1 MEATMTN
8 PIFRNY
14 LKATAF
20 SLLFILPAAHATAQN
35 NRPVKLIV
43 PNAAGSSVD
52 SLARSIGN
60 PLSKALGQSVIIE
73 NLPGAGGITGTTQLV
88 RAPKDGSVLAMVSN
102 NHVVNPSIYKSLP
115 YDTLKDFT
123 PISVIGGSPFVI
135 VVHPS
140 VPAKDVKELIALAK
154 SKPGQLNYGSSGN
167 GTILHLAAEAFK
179 SDAGGLDIKHIPY
192 KGTGQLT
199 TDLLGGQIQMAVL
212 GVTGVAA
219 HIKAGRMRAIGVTTR
234 TRSAL
239 MPDVPTIAEQGL
251 PKYEM
256 EGWIA
261 MIAPSGLPKAT
272 VSKLYADTQGVLK
285 NKDFQES
292 LAAQGMTPIG
302 MPPEASA
309 QYFKTELERYAKIV
323 KESGATV
330 E

>member
-1 MEATMTN
+1 MTR
-8 PIFRNY
+8 PIFRRTLN
-14 LKATAF
+14 AAAF
-20 SLLFILPAAHATAQN
+20 AIIFIWPAMQALAQSD
-35 NRPVKLIV
+35 RPVRMIV

-60 PLSKALGQSVIIE
+60 PLSKTLGQAVIIE
-73 NLPGAGGITGTTQLV
+73 NLPGAGGITGTTQLL

-140 VPAKDVKELIALAK
+140 VPAKDVREFIALAK
-154 SKPGQLNYGSSGN
+154 ARPGQLNYGSSGN

-219 HIKAGRMRAIGVTTR
+219 HIKAGRLRAIGVTTKA
-234 TRSAL
+234 RSAL
-239 MPDVPTIAEQGL
+239 MPDVPTVAEQGL
-251 PKYEM
+251 PKYDM

-261 MIAPSGLPKAT
+261 MIAPAGLPKAT
-272 VSKLYADTQGVLK
+272 VGKLYTDTQGVLK
-285 NKDFQES
+285 SKDFQES

-302 MPPEASA
+302 MTPEASA
-309 QYFKTELERYAKIV
+309 QYFKAELERYAKIV

>member
-1 MEATMTN
+1 MPTFRRSLNAAVCAM
-8 PIFRNY
+8 IF
-14 LKATAF
+14 
-20 SLLFILPAAHATAQN
+20 ICPAMQAVAESD
-35 NRPVKLIV
+35 RPVRMIV

-52 SLARSIGN
+52 SLARSIGI
-60 PLSKALGQSVIIE
+60 PLSKALGQPVIIE
-73 NLPGAGGITGTTQLV
+73 NLPGAGGITGTTQLL

-140 VPAKDVKELIALAK
+140 VPAKDVREFAALAK
-154 SKPGQLNYGSSGN
+154 AKPGQLNYGSSGN

-219 HIKAGRMRAIGVTTR
+219 HIKAGRLRAIGVTTK

-239 MPDVPTIAEQGL
+239 MPDVPTVAEQGL
-251 PKYEM
+251 PKYDM

-261 MIAPSGLPKAT
+261 MIAPAGLPTAT
-272 VSKLYADTQGVLK
+272 VGKLYADTQGILK
-285 NKDFQES
+285 GKEFQES

-302 MPPEASA
+302 MTPEASA
-309 QYFKTELERYAKIV
+309 QYFRTELDRYARIV

>member
-1 MEATMTN
+1 METTMN
-8 PIFRNY
+8 KLIFHNY
-14 LKATAF
+14 LKTTAF
-20 SLLFILPAAHATAQN
+20 SLLFILPATQAAAQN

-73 NLPGAGGITGTTQLV
+73 NLPGAGGITGTTQLL

-115 YDTLKDFT
+115 YDTMKDFT

-154 SKPGQLNYGSSGN
+154 SKPGHLNYGSSGN

-219 HIKAGRMRAIGVTTR
+219 HIKAGRMRAIGVTTK

-261 MIAPSGLPKAT
+261 MIAPAGLPKDT

-285 NKDFQES
+285 NKDFQDS
-292 LAAQGMTPIG
+292 LAAQGMTAIG
-302 MPPEASA
+302 MAPEASA

>member
-1 MEATMTN
+1 MTK
-8 PIFRNY
+8 PASRNY

-20 SLLFILPAAHATAQN
+20 AFFFILPAMQASAQSD
-35 NRPVKLIV
+35 RPVKLIV

-60 PLSKALGQSVIIE
+60 PLSKRLGQAVIIE
-73 NLPGAGGITGTTQLV
+73 NLPGAGGITGTTQLL
-88 RAPKDGSVLAMVSN
+88 RAPKDGSVIAMVSN

-123 PISVIGGSPFVI
+123 PISVIGGSPFVL

-140 VPAKDVKELIALAK
+140 LPAKDVKELIALAK
-154 SKPGQLNYGSSGN
+154 SKPGQVNYGSSGN

-179 SDAGGLDIKHIPY
+179 TDAGGLDIKHIPY

-212 GVTGVAA
+212 GVTGVAP
-219 HIKAGRMRAIGVTTR
+219 HIKAGRLRAIGVTTK
-234 TRSAL
+234 TRSPL
-239 MPDVPTIAEQGL
+239 IPDVPTIAEQGL
-251 PKYEM
+251 PKYDM

-261 MIAPSGLPKAT
+261 MIAPAGLPKTT
-272 VSKLYADTQGVLK
+272 VSKLYADTQVVLK
-285 NKDFQES
+285 GKDFQES

-302 MPPEASA
+302 MTPEASA

>member
-1 MEATMTN
+1 MTE
-8 PIFRNY
+8 PISRRSLN
-14 LKATAF
+14 AAAF
-20 SLLFILPAAHATAQN
+20 AFIFLCPAVQALAQSD
-35 NRPVKLIV
+35 RPIKMIV

-52 SLARSIGN
+52 SLARSIGI
-60 PLSKALGQSVIIE
+60 PLSKALGQPVIIE
-73 NLPGAGGITGTTQLV
+73 NLPGAGGITGTTQLL

-140 VPAKDVKELIALAK
+140 VPAKDVREFIALAK

-219 HIKAGRMRAIGVTTR
+219 HIKAGRLRAIGVTTKA
-234 TRSAL
+234 RSAL
-239 MPDVPTIAEQGL
+239 VPDVPTVAEQGL
-251 PKYEM
+251 PKYDM

-261 MIAPSGLPKAT
+261 MIAPAGLPTAT
-272 VSKLYADTQGVLK
+272 VSKLYADTQAILK
-285 NKDFQES
+285 NKEFQDS
-292 LAAQGMTPIG
+292 LAAQGMAPIG
-302 MPPEASA
+302 MAPEASA
-309 QYFKTELERYAKIV
+309 QYFKAELERYAKIV

>member
-1 MEATMTN
+1 VTR
-8 PIFRNY
+8 PIFRRTLN
-14 LKATAF
+14 AAAF
-20 SLLFILPAAHATAQN
+20 AIILICPAMQALAQSD
-35 NRPVKLIV
+35 RPVRMIV

-60 PLSKALGQSVIIE
+60 PLSKTLGQAVIIE
-73 NLPGAGGITGTTQLV
+73 NLPGAGGITGTTQLL

-140 VPAKDVKELIALAK
+140 VPARDVREFIALAK
-154 SKPGQLNYGSSGN
+154 AKPGQLNYGSSGN

-219 HIKAGRMRAIGVTTR
+219 HIKAGRLRAIGVTTKA
-234 TRSAL
+234 RSAL
-239 MPDVPTIAEQGL
+239 MPDVPTVAEQGL
-251 PKYEM
+251 PKYDM

-261 MIAPSGLPKAT
+261 MIAPAGLPKAT
-272 VSKLYADTQGVLK
+272 IGKLYADTQGVLK
-285 NKDFQES
+285 SKDFQES

-302 MPPEASA
+302 MTPEASA
-309 QYFKTELERYAKIV
+309 QYFKAELERYAKIV
-323 KESGATV
+323 RESGATV

>member
-1 MEATMTN
+1 METTMTS
-8 PIFRNY
+8 PIFCSS
-14 LKATAF
+14 LKTAAF
-20 SLLFILPAAHATAQN
+20 TLLLVLPAVQATAQSE
-35 NRPVKLIV
+35 RPVKLIV

-52 SLARSIGN
+52 SLSRAIGN
-60 PLSKALGQSVIIE
+60 PLSKALGQAVIIE
-73 NLPGAGGITGTTQLV
+73 NLPGAGGITGTTQLL

-123 PISVIGGSPFVI
+123 PISVIGGSPFVL

-140 VPAKDVKELIALAK
+140 VPAKDVRELIALAK
-154 SKPGQLNYGSSGN
+154 SKPGRLNYGSSGN

-179 SDAGGLDIKHIPY
+179 SDAGHLDIKHIPY

-219 HIKAGRMRAIGVTTR
+219 HIKAGRLHAIGVTSK

-251 PKYEM
+251 PNYDM

-261 MIAPSGLPKAT
+261 LIAPAGLPKAT
-272 VSKLYADTQGVLK
+272 ISKLYADTQGVLK
-285 NKDFQES
+285 SKDFQES

-302 MPPEASA
+302 TTPEASA
-309 QYFKTELERYAKIV
+309 QYFKTELERYARIV

>member
-1 MEATMTN
+1 MTKL
-8 PIFRNY
+8 ISRNY

-20 SLLFILPAAHATAQN
+20 SLLFILPAMQAAAQN

-73 NLPGAGGITGTTQLV
+73 NLPGAGGITGTTQLL

-102 NHVVNPSIYKSLP
+102 NHVVNPSIYKSVP

-123 PISVIGGSPFVI
+123 PISIIGGSPFVI

-140 VPAKDVKELIALAK
+140 VPAKNVKELIALAK

-192 KGTGQLT
+192 KGTGQVT

-212 GVTGVAA
+212 GITGVAA
-219 HIKAGRMRAIGVTTR
+219 HIKAGRMHAIGVTTK

-251 PKYEM
+251 PKY
-256 EGWIA
+256 
-261 MIAPSGLPKAT
+261 
-272 VSKLYADTQGVLK
+272 
-285 NKDFQES
+285 
-292 LAAQGMTPIG
+292 
-302 MPPEASA
+302 
-309 QYFKTELERYAKIV
+309 
-323 KESGATV
+323 
-330 E
+330 